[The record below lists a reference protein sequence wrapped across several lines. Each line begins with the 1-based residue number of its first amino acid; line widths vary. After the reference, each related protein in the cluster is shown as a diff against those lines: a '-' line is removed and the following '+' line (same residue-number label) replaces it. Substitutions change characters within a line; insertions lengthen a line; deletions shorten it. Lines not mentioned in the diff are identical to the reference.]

1 MKLGEREPF
10 TKRKPALLSHRET
23 NEVTNMN
30 MLDARVHFAVNEAA
44 FAAAG
49 PTAKEQALRGD
60 IALPVDGDGV
70 LHVFRDDEDAK
81 RQAQPGESIWSPRLG
96 ELHAAGFKVLIHV

>member
-1 MKLGEREPF
+1 
-10 TKRKPALLSHRET
+10 
-23 NEVTNMN
+23 MN
-30 MLDARVHFAVNEAA
+30 MLHARVHLPVNEAA
-44 FAAAG
+44 FTAAG
-49 PTAKEQALRGD
+49 PVAKAQALRGE

-96 ELHAAGFKVLIHV
+96 ELHAAGFKLVVHV